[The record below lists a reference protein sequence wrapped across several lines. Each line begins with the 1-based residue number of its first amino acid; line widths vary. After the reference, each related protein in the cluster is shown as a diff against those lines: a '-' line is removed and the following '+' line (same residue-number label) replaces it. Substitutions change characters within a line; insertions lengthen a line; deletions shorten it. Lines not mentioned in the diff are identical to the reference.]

1 MKALNENVQKKCD
14 THAEFVLLIIPII
27 LFSSIYLFFYILI
40 AIMVVVAKAL
50 YNIIIL
56 PD

>member
-14 THAEFVLLIIPII
+14 AHAEFVLLIIPII

>member
-14 THAEFVLLIIPII
+14 AHAEFVLLIIPII
-27 LFSSIYLFFYILI
+27 LFSFIYLFFYILI